1 MMTDMTLQLLAL
13 QVLTGVAL
21 GCIFVLVATGL
32 TLIFGLLNVVNFA
45 HGAFYAA
52 GAYLGV
58 FAFGYTGNFWISL
71 LVVPVGVAIIGM
83 FIERLL
89 LRPIYGRGMS
99 YPLLLTFGVGYVLV
113 ELIRILF
120 GTDGIPFSAPTVLRG
135 SVFLGDIS
143 FPKYRL
149 FVMAFTAVLLSGLWI
164 FIEKTS
170 FGLIIRAGA
179 RDSEI
184 VQVLGVDTSKVWL
197 AIFGLGAAVAGV
209 AGFLAAPMRGVIPE
223 MGVTVLIEAFV
234 ITVIGGMGSLPGAVI
249 AGLSLGIVVSLTSY
263 FAADLSNVVMFAV
276 MALVLLVRPQ
286 GLLGRAEASK

>member
-1 MMTDMTLQLLAL
+1 MGEIPLNILAL
-13 QVLTGVAL
+13 QILTGIAL

-58 FAFGYTGNFWISL
+58 FAFGYTGNFWLSL
-71 LVVPVGVAIIGM
+71 LIVPLGMAAVGMVT
-83 FIERLL
+83 ERVL

-120 GTDGIPFSAPTVLRG
+120 GTDGLPFSSPPELRG
-135 SVFLGDIS
+135 SILLGDIA
-143 FPKYRL
+143 FPLYRL
-149 FVMAFTAVLLSGLWI
+149 FVMAFTAVLLTSLW
-164 FIEKTS
+164 FLIEKTS

-179 RDSEI
+179 RDAEI
-184 VQVLGVDTSKVWL
+184 VKVLGIDTSKVWL
-197 AIFGLGAAVAGV
+197 LIFALGTAVAGI

-234 ITVIGGMGSLPGAVI
+234 ITVVGGMGSLPGAVI
-249 AGLSLGIVVSLTSY
+249 AGLLLGIVVSLTSY
-263 FAADLSNVVMFAV
+263 FAADFSNIVMFAI
-276 MALVLLVRPQ
+276 MAVVLLVRPQ
-286 GLLGRAEASK
+286 GLLGRPEAAR

>member
-1 MMTDMTLQLLAL
+1 MGEIPLDILAL
-13 QVLTGVAL
+13 QILTGIAL

-58 FAFGYTGNFWISL
+58 FAFGYTGSFWLSL
-71 LVVPVGVAIIGM
+71 FIVPLGMAAVGMVT
-83 FIERLL
+83 ERVL

-120 GTDGIPFSAPTVLRG
+120 GTDGLPFSSPPELRG
-135 SVFLGDIS
+135 SILLGDIA
-143 FPKYRL
+143 FPLYRL
-149 FVMAFTAVLLSGLWI
+149 FVMAFTAALLTSLW
-164 FIEKTS
+164 FLIEKTP

-179 RDSEI
+179 RDAEI
-184 VQVLGVDTSKVWL
+184 VKVLGIDTSKVWL
-197 AIFGLGAAVAGV
+197 LIFALGTAVAGI

-234 ITVIGGMGSLPGAVI
+234 ITVVGGMGSLPGAVI
-249 AGLSLGIVVSLTSY
+249 AGLLLGIVVSLTSY
-263 FAADLSNVVMFAV
+263 FAADFSNIVMFAI
-276 MALVLLVRPQ
+276 MAIVLLVRPQ
-286 GLLGRAEASK
+286 GLLGRPEAAR

>member
-1 MMTDMTLQLLAL
+1 MADGMTLQLLAL
-13 QVLTGVAL
+13 QILTGLAL

-71 LVVPVGVAIIGM
+71 LIAPAGIAAIGM
-83 FIERLL
+83 CIEGVL

-120 GTDGIPFSAPTVLRG
+120 GTDGIPFSAPPALRG
-135 SVFLGDIS
+135 SVLFGDIS
-143 FPKYRL
+143 FPTYRL
-149 FVMAFTAVLLSGLWI
+149 FVMAFTAALLSGLWV

-170 FGLIIRAGA
+170 FGLVIRAGA
-179 RDSEI
+179 RDPEI
-184 VQVLGVDTSKVWL
+184 VQVLGVDISKVWL
-197 AIFGLGAAVAGV
+197 LIFGLGAGVAGI

-249 AGLSLGIVVSLTSY
+249 AGLSMGVVVSLTSY

-276 MALVLLVRPQ
+276 MAVVLLVRPQ
-286 GLLGRAEASK
+286 GLLGRPEAAR